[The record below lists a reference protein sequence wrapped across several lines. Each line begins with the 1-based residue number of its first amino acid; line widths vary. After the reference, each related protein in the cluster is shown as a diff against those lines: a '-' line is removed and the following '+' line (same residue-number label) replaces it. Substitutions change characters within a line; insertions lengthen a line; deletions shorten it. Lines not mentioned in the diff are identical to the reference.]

1 MLRKALWVFI
11 RPLIQLLSN
20 LLNPDIGEEW
30 LQEFKKF
37 LRKEACWVK
46 NKYLQLEKSFDIIQ
60 DDGTIQIC
68 NRFKQIAN
76 GTYKDIYDVNPK
88 DAESCSK
95 LVMFKLES
103 GVDHNSQQMRDKLT
117 KYQGAFSNAFWTHL
131 VFEQD
136 GMFFVACANLSS
148 AGVLSWSVNSLASDY
163 RWVVEYGGRRFLL
176 PQLADPLSL

>member
-1 MLRKALWVFI
+1 MSITSTSEIKYNPEYLR
-11 RPLIQLLSN
+11 
-20 LLNPDIGEEW
+20 
-30 LQEFKKF
+30 
-37 LRKEACWVK
+37 
-46 NKYLQLEKSFDIIQ
+46 LEKSFDIIQ

-76 GTYKDIYDVNPK
+76 GTYKDIYAVNLE
-88 DAESCSK
+88 DTESCSK

-136 GMFFVACANLSS
+136 GKFFVACADLDS
-148 AGVLSWSVNSLASDY
+148 AGVLNWLVVSLAIGC
-163 RWVVEYGGRRFLL
+163 RWIVVYGRRFLL